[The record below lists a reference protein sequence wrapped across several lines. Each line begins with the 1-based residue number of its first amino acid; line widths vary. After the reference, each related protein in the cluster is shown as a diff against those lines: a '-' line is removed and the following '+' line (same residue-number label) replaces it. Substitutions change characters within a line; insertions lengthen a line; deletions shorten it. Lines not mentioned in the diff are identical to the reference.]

1 MTSRT
6 TPCPGCGEPKQA
18 TAAMCADCR
27 TTLRR
32 RLVALSVRG
41 NAARRAERHTA
52 GAIAA
57 AHAGD
62 EAALGLHRR
71 ALLYAM
77 ARAHGVRV
85 VRGEL

>member
-18 TAAMCADCR
+18 TAAMCSTCR
-27 TTLRR
+27 AALRR
-32 RLVALSVRG
+32 RLVTLSVRG
-41 NAARRAERHTA
+41 NAARLVGRHVA

-62 EAALGLHRR
+62 GAALSLHRR
-71 ALLYAM
+71 ELHRAM
-77 ARAHGVRV
+77 ARAHGVRIT
-85 VRGEL
+85 R